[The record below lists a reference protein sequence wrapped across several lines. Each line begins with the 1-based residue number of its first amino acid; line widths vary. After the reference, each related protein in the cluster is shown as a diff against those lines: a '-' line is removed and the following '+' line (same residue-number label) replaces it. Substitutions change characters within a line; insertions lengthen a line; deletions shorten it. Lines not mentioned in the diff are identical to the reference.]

1 MSAAGHEPIGRVRG
15 RRRRRR
21 ARGGRRR
28 GVYLLPHLFTSANL
42 FFGFWAVV
50 HAFLGN
56 SDRAAFGIVLAA
68 VCDALDGRIARLTH
82 TTSRFGVEYD
92 SIADT
97 VAFGVAPA
105 ILAFTAAGMKDLG
118 RPGFVMVFLYT
129 VCAALR
135 LARFN
140 VHTSRFA
147 GRFEGLP
154 SPAAALMVATT
165 QWFVSY
171 LREPPQWFVTLL
183 GQRSVGVDVP
193 PALVGVGVVALGLL
207 MVSTIPYH
215 SFKGFDLRQSHRTL
229 AWVVIALVVVVAV
242 EPSVTLFLIGLAY
255 VAAGPAEWAWRWGA
269 GRPLEALV
277 PAAGP
282 LKDEAHEH

>member
-1 MSAAGHEPIGRVRG
+1 MSSGAPEPVGRVRG

-21 ARGGRRR
+21 ARGERRR

-56 SDRAAFGIVLAA
+56 ADRAAFGIVLAA

-105 ILAFTAAGMKDLG
+105 ILAFTAGGMKDLG
-118 RPGFVMVFLYT
+118 RPGFVMAFLFT

-140 VHTSRFA
+140 VQTSRYA

-171 LREPPQWFVTLL
+171 LRETW
-183 GQRSVGVDVP
+183 VGVDVP
-193 PALVGVGVVALGLL
+193 PVLVGVGVVALGLL
-207 MVSTIPYH
+207 MVSTIPYR
-215 SFKGFDLRQSHRTL
+215 SFKELDLRQSHVTL

-242 EPSVTLFLIGLAY
+242 EPSVTLFGIGLAY
-255 VAAGPAEWAWRWGA
+255 VGAGPGEWIWRWMA
-269 GRPLEALV
+269 GRPLQRLV

>member
-1 MSAAGHEPIGRVRG
+1 MGRGRG

-21 ARGGRRR
+21 ARGTRRR

-56 SDRAAFGIVLAA
+56 ADRAAFGIVLAA
-68 VCDALDGRIARLTH
+68 ACDALDGRIARLTH

-105 ILAFTAAGMKDLG
+105 ILAFTAGNLQELG
-118 RPGFVMVFLYT
+118 RPGFVMAFLYT

-140 VHTSRFA
+140 VQSSRYA

-165 QWFVSY
+165 QWFFSY
-171 LREPPQWFVTLL
+171 LREPPQWFETLL
-183 GQRSVGVDVP
+183 SRQWLGYQVP
-193 PALVGVGVVALGLL
+193 PALVGAGAVALGLL
-207 MVSTIPYH
+207 MVSTIPYR
-215 SFKGFDLRQSHRTL
+215 SFKELDLRQSHLTL
-229 AWVVIALVVVVAV
+229 VWVVIALVVLLAV
-242 EPSVTLFLIGLAY
+242 KPEVTLFAIALAY
-255 VAAGPAEWAWRWGA
+255 VIAGPVEWAWRSLA
-269 GRPLEALV
+269 GRPLERLV
-277 PAAGP
+277 PVAGP